1 MDIEP
6 IAIYFEIPATD
17 SLGRKH
23 VDGKLRG
30 EEDKVYF
37 HWKIRDRAFSD
48 PENAMK
54 TVEFEYSE
62 IEEAELKTRW
72 LFFPHHFIFR
82 VRDPRKL
89 AEVPGVNMGKVD
101 LLITKRSRK
110 DARRFAKFLDYK
122 ASEIAADR
130 RKHRLD
136 DLMEEMEETTSRNK
150 KAD

>member
-1 MDIEP
+1 MELEP

-48 PENAMK
+48 PANAMK
-54 TVEFEYSE
+54 TVEFEYEE
-62 IEEAELKTRW
+62 IEEAELKTRF
-72 LFFPHHFIFR
+72 LFFPHQFIFR

-89 AEVPGVNMGKVD
+89 AGVPGINMGRAE
-101 LLITKRSRK
+101 LLICKRSRK

-130 RKHRLD
+130 RRNRLD
-136 DLMEEMEETTSRNK
+136 DLMGEMEETTSRIK
-150 KAD
+150 GKE